1 MDVVMSSQARQ
12 AGRSNSVADDL
23 RRLRRVEF
31 EMVLETGDAGGK
43 PFAESLQ
50 KAAAVAGGEVLFVLP
65 AAGGVGATGL
75 LRLVE
80 EGASCFVQ
88 VRAAEIGFIISEEAE
103 IDADL
108 LGFARASIDV
118 LERLRAD
125 RRVIAPLVSTA
136 Q

>member
-1 MDVVMSSQARQ
+1 MDIVMSSQAKK
-12 AGRSNSVADDL
+12 AGRSKSVADDL
-23 RRLRRVEF
+23 RRLKRVEF

-50 KAAAVAGGEVLFVLP
+50 KAAAVAGGEVLFTLP
-65 AAGGVGATGL
+65 AAGGIGATGL

-80 EGASCFVQ
+80 GGASRFVQ
-88 VRAAEIGFIISEEAE
+88 VRAAETGFIISEEAE

-108 LGFARASIDV
+108 LGFARASVDV